1 MIALWRSSLV
11 WGFSVV
17 DTVTTALLALEPK
30 SLIHTLQDQEAIV
43 SIGQSNPPSEMF
55 TNV

>member
-1 MIALWRSSLV
+1 MTALWRSSLV

-43 SIGQSNPPSEMF
+43 SIGQSNSPSEMI